1 MAFDIHKSL
10 NTSVMPKKILIVD
23 DNEFMVEIMTHILHN
38 KGYEVVSLYTGDEVF
53 SHIKTDHP
61 DLIILD
67 MMLPGMDGRDICK
80 AIKQR
85 RSTRNLPVIICS
97 GEDHLEESMYL
108 IGAPNDV
115 LHKPF
120 DVSLLL
126 SKVAFQLAA

>member
-1 MAFDIHKSL
+1 MGFVIYKPF
-10 NTSVMPKKILIVD
+10 NTNVMPKKILIVD
-23 DNEFMVEIMTHILHN
+23 DNEFMVEIMTYILHN

-61 DLIILD
+61 DLVILD
-67 MMLPGMDGRDICK
+67 MMLPGMDGRDICR
-80 AIKQR
+80 AIKQHKE
-85 RSTRNLPVIICS
+85 TRNLPVIICS
-97 GEDHLEESMYL
+97 GEDHLEESMYQK
-108 IGAPNDV
+108 GAPNDV

>member
-1 MAFDIHKSL
+1 MAFDLCKSL
-10 NTSVMPKKILIVD
+10 NTSAMPKKILIVD

-38 KGYEVVSLYTGDEVF
+38 KGYEVVSLYTGDEVL

-67 MMLPGMDGRDICK
+67 IMLPGMDGRDICK
-80 AIKQR
+80 AIKLQK
-85 RSTRNLPVIICS
+85 STRNLPVIICS
-97 GEDHLEESMYL
+97 GEEHLEESMYQK
-108 IGAPNDV
+108 GAPNDI

-120 DVSLLL
+120 DINALL